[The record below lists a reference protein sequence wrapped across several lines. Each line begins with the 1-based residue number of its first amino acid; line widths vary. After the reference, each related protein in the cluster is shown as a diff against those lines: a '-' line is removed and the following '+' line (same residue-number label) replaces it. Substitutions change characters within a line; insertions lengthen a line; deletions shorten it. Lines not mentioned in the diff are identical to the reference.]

1 MDTTRDLMRAG
12 LKVAIWHHLD
22 YFAHANYGHRKAAT
36 CTCGHIQSV
45 THMPDIEPLPRIP
58 AA

>member
-1 MDTTRDLMRAG
+1 MRAG